1 MGIPSH
7 TRIILAPSDDRPSQ
21 EYGISRPVVI
31 LLLMM
36 VCVFCG
42 FLALLMHSFATK
54 HDERETIR
62 ELESQLAKAQTE
74 VLVAHELAVHLEE
87 MRQSQEQLLL
97 MLGVEGMESAVEDTL
112 LGQWLDQGPGSS
124 TEGMQRAA
132 AIVKSPQPTSW
143 PVTGFVT
150 KEFIAGNAARGIKP
164 HLGIDIAGPKDGPIM
179 ASAPGVVARTGF
191 DDFLGN
197 FVEIQHGMGYLTVYG
212 HCSRV
217 AVNRGDRIAGGQVVA
232 YVGRSGQA
240 SATHLHFEIWEQG
253 EAIDPRQIVAG
264 EPDQK

>member
-7 TRIILAPSDDRPSQ
+7 TRIILIPADERSSL
-21 EYGISRPVVI
+21 EYGISRSIVVLLVI
-31 LLLMM
+31 LAA
-36 VCVFCG
+36 VFVG

-54 HDERETIR
+54 HDERLTISV
-62 ELESQLAKAQTE
+62 LEIQLAEARSE
-74 VLVAHELAVHLEE
+74 VLVAHELAVYLEE

-97 MLGVEGMESAVEDTL
+97 MLGVEGLAPAAGDTL
-112 LGQWLDQGPGSS
+112 YGAWEDQSPGSAAES
-124 TEGMQRAA
+124 MRRAA
-132 AIVKSPQPTSW
+132 TVVQSPKPSRW
-143 PVTGFVT
+143 PARGFVT
-150 KEFIAGNAARGIKP
+150 REFVAGSVAKGIRP
-164 HLGIDIAGPKDGPIM
+164 HLGIDIAGPLDTPIV
-179 ASAPGVVARTGF
+179 AAATGVVARTGF

-217 AVNRGDRIAGGQVVA
+217 AVNRGDRIDAGQVVA
-232 YVGRSGQA
+232 YMGSTGQSTA
-240 SATHLHFEIWEQG
+240 NHLHFEIWEQG

>member
-7 TRIILAPSDDRPSQ
+7 TRIILAPSDDRPSR
-21 EYGISRPVVI
+21 EYGISRPVII
-31 LLLMM
+31 LLGLMT
-36 VCVFCG
+36 VVFIA

-54 HDERETIR
+54 HDERQAIR
-62 ELESQLAKAQTE
+62 ELETQLAKARSE
-74 VLVAHELAVHLEE
+74 VLVAHELAVYLEE
-87 MRQSQEQLLL
+87 MRQSQEQLLQ
-97 MLGVEGMESAVEDTL
+97 MLGVEGLDTAVEDSL

-124 TEGMQRAA
+124 AEGMRRAA
-132 AIVKSPQPTSW
+132 SLVQSPAPERW

-164 HLGIDIAGPKDGPIM
+164 HLGIDIAGPTDGPIV
-179 ASAPGVVARTGF
+179 AAAAGVVARTGF
-191 DDFLGN
+191 DAFLGN

-217 AVNRGDRIAGGQVVA
+217 AVSRGDRIAAGQVVA
-232 YVGRSGQA
+232 YVGRTGQA

-253 EAIDPRQIVAG
+253 EAIDPRQIMAG